1 MAVTKL
7 PDDVL
12 LNKAATIER
21 CVKRAR
27 DEYQQDPL
35 SFASNFTRQDAAILN
50 IQRACEAALDMGQ
63 HLIRKYKLGIPQ
75 SSRDVFTLLATANFL
90 PAELAEKMKKMVG
103 FRNIAVHEYQRLQLA
118 ITEYVITQRLD
129 DFSEFSQLL
138 LSKDEAFTSSP

>member
-27 DEYQQDPL
+27 DEYQQDPVN
-35 SFASNFTRQDAAILN
+35 FASNFTRQDAAILN

-138 LSKDEAFTSSP
+138 LSKDEAFTSPQ